1 MNARVQ
7 GSTESFEG
15 PVPKRQAG
23 SHRVP
28 ISVAVRPVFRQCE
41 SPPIEITESQS
52 EYKMIVQLSGIDP
65 RHIYIF
71 AMPQSILIEIRFK
84 SLVRHETKKAAVM
97 ESIDQRIAREFS
109 LPVEIEQGATTI
121 RTCGESL
128 VVTAQKAK
136 ERQETSWSQL
146 IQFDTRVSACC
157 A

>member
-15 PVPKRQAG
+15 LVPKRQAG

-28 ISVAVRPVFRQCE
+28 ISVAPRPAGRQGE
-41 SPPIEITESQS
+41 SPEIKVAESQS
-52 EYKMIVQLSGIDP
+52 EYKIIVQLSGIDP
-65 RHIYIF
+65 RHIYVF

-84 SLVRHETKKAAVM
+84 SLVRHETLKPAVM

-128 VVTAQKAK
+128 VVTARKAK

-146 IQFDTRVSACC
+146 IQFDMRVSACC